1 MKTLLAAFYLLF
13 FAVPETATNINSENW
28 ICEDQKYSYQ
38 IEVINSRDK
47 VALPTTICTELT
59 KNRKQSEDSY
69 YSYSRVVRLHIF
81 SQDKVDKGLS
91 PIEQIVYITE

>member
-13 FAVPETATNINSENW
+13 FAVPEKANNTSENW
-28 ICEDQKYSYQ
+28 ICEEQKYTYQ

-47 VALPTTICTELT
+47 VALPSSICVELD
-59 KNRKQSEDSY
+59 KHRKQNEDTY
-69 YSYSRVVRLHIF
+69 YSYSRIVRLHIF
-81 SQDKVDKGLS
+81 SQDKINNGLS